1 MEISLMATR
10 IFKNRWWVVV
20 ASMVSGTVGAGTV
33 MVYATSIY
41 LKPVG
46 EELHIGRGEFSTATG
61 LAILMM
67 SLSTPV
73 LGRLIDRYGMRVVML
88 PAIALF
94 ALATA
99 GLSLATA
106 SMGVLLTLFAIQG
119 VFASV
124 QTPTGYSK
132 MITARFDDKRG
143 LALGFALS
151 GQGVGTVLIPQ
162 YVRFLVEH
170 YGWRTG
176 YIGLGSAILVLAFIP
191 VALLFAEP
199 EEMKR
204 DRELARQNGSG
215 DNPAL
220 PGITLTEALRNWKYW
235 ALTMAIFLSLMVTSG
250 SLAHMVPMLTDRGI
264 SVDTAV
270 AALSISG
277 AAMAIGRLIS
287 GYLMDKIFA
296 IYVATFFLVVP
307 IAGIGILLSGASKFW
322 MIAAV
327 VLIGLLIG
335 AEFDVMAFL
344 VSRYFGIRAFGVLY
358 GFMLMFVEAA
368 NAVGMLLMG
377 WCFQLKH
384 SYVPMLCIFE
394 VVLVIAIV
402 LMFSMGPYR
411 YPAPSKQREA
421 VATAH

>member
-1 MEISLMATR
+1 MAAR
-10 IFKNRWWVVV
+10 MFKNRWWVVV

-46 EELHIGRGEFSTATG
+46 DELHIGRGVFSTATG
-61 LAILMM
+61 LAILVM

-73 LGRLIDRYGMRVVML
+73 LGRLLDRYGMRVVML

-94 ALATA
+94 AFATA

-106 SMGVLLTLFAIQG
+106 SIGFLLTLFVFQG
-119 VFASV
+119 IFACV

-170 YGWRTG
+170 YGWRVG
-176 YIGLGSAILVLAFIP
+176 YVGLGIAIFILAFIP

-204 DRELARQNGSG
+204 DRELARSNGSG
-215 DNPAL
+215 GNPAL
-220 PGITLTEALRNWKYW
+220 PGITLSEALRNGKYW
-235 ALTMAIFLSLMVTSG
+235 ALTMAIFLSLTVTSG

-277 AAMAIGRLIS
+277 AAMALGRLIS

-296 IYVATFFLVVP
+296 IYIAVVFLVVP
-307 IAGIGILLSGASKFW
+307 MAGIGILLSGASKSW
-322 MIAAV
+322 LIVAV
-327 VLIGLLIG
+327 VVIGLLIG
-335 AEFDVMAFL
+335 AEFDMMAFL

-384 SYVPMLCIFE
+384 SYTPMLWIFE
-394 VVLVIAIV
+394 VLLAVAVV

-411 YPAPSKQREA
+411 FPAPKKQRETMA
-421 VATAH
+421 IAESL